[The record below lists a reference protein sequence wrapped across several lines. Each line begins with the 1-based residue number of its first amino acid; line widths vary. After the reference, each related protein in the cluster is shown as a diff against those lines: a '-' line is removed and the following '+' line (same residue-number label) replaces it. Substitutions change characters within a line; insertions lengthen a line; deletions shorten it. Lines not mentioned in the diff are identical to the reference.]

1 MTTDIINYLDIIKTK
16 IIAQDDEIKNKDN
29 EIRNIQNKNTELTDE
44 LNNLK
49 KVSLVAGLTRQLDER
64 NNKIDFLNKQIDN
77 LKKASKNNIETSSKI
92 LIEDSSD
99 EKSEID
105 VGYEIINFED
115 KRLLKNIETRK
126 LYYLSTNN
134 SKGKYAGKI
143 SNKGKIKLKD

>member
-1 MTTDIINYLDIIKTK
+1 MTTDIINWLDIIKTH
-16 IIAQDDEIKNKDN
+16 ILALDEEINNKNNDIN
-29 EIRNIQNKNTELTDE
+29 NIQNKNTELTDE
-44 LNNLK
+44 LDNLK

-77 LKKASKNNIETSSKI
+77 LKKVSANNIEKSTKI

-134 SKGKYAGKI
+134 SKGKYAGKV

>member
-1 MTTDIINYLDIIKTK
+1 M
-16 IIAQDDEIKNKDN
+16 
-29 EIRNIQNKNTELTDE
+29 TDE

-77 LKKASKNNIETSSKI
+77 LKKVSANNIEKSTKI

-105 VGYEIINFED
+105 IGYEIINFED

>member
-16 IIAQDDEIKNKDN
+16 IIAQDDEIKNKNN
-29 EIRNIQNKNTELTDE
+29 EIHNIQNKNTELTDE

-77 LKKASKNNIETSSKI
+77 LKKTSKNNIETSSKI

-134 SKGKYAGKI
+134 SKGKYAGKV

>member
-77 LKKASKNNIETSSKI
+77 LKKVSANNIEKSTKI

-105 VGYEIINFED
+105 IGYEIINFED

>member
-1 MTTDIINYLDIIKTK
+1 MTTDILNYLDIIKKK
-16 IIAQDDEIKNKDN
+16 IIAQDDEIKNKNN
-29 EIRNIQNKNTELTDE
+29 EIHNIQNKNTELTDE

-77 LKKASKNNIETSSKI
+77 LKKTSKNNIETSSKI

-134 SKGKYAGKI
+134 SKGKYAGKV

>member
-1 MTTDIINYLDIIKTK
+1 MTTDILNYLDIIKK
-16 IIAQDDEIKNKDN
+16 NIIAQDDEIKNKNN
-29 EIRNIQNKNTELTDE
+29 EIHNIQNKNTELTDE

-134 SKGKYAGKI
+134 SKGKYAGKV

>member
-1 MTTDIINYLDIIKTK
+1 MTTDIINWLDIIKTH
-16 IIAQDDEIKNKDN
+16 ILALDEEINNKNNDIN
-29 EIRNIQNKNTELTDE
+29 NIQNKNTELTDE
-44 LNNLK
+44 LDNLK

-77 LKKASKNNIETSSKI
+77 LKKVSKNNIETSSKI

-134 SKGKYAGKI
+134 SKGKYAGKV

>member
-77 LKKASKNNIETSSKI
+77 LKKVSANNIEKSTKI

-99 EKSEID
+99 EKLEID
-105 VGYEIINFED
+105 IGYEIINFED

>member
-77 LKKASKNNIETSSKI
+77 LKKVSANNIEKSTKI

-105 VGYEIINFED
+105 IGYEIINFED
-115 KRLLKNIETRK
+115 KRLLKNIETKK